1 MFSRF
6 VHTQWG
12 CYINVTKS
20 LIFIISNAIFICQP
34 VLNISKYEELV
45 KSQNMTFY
53 GRFKF

>member
-34 VLNISKYEELV
+34 VLNISKCEELV